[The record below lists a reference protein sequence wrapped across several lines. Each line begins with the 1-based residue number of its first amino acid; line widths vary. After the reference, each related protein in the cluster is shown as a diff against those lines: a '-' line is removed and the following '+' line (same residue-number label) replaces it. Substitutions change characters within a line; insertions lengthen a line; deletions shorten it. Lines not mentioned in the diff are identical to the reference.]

1 MIART
6 FAIAAAFAIAACG
19 TSGEAQ
25 QGAVLAKPT
34 GGVPIMVGKKAPLT
48 LALLDAAGRPTMLGK
63 QMGKNGLV
71 LVLTRSA
78 SWCPYCKAQLIAI
91 KDVQAS
97 LAQRGYKL
105 ASLSYDKPQVLAAF
119 VAERDVG
126 YAMLSD
132 QGSKMIDALGLRD
145 PQYGPGSMANG
156 VPYATTLVIGP
167 DGTVKARN
175 VSRDYTARPS
185 NAAILALVDGAKG

>member
-1 MIART
+1 MFART
-6 FAIAAAFAIAACG
+6 ITTAAALVLSACG
-19 TSGEAQ
+19 SAGEAQ
-25 QGAVLAKPT
+25 QGAALARPS
-34 GGVPIMVGKKAPLT
+34 GSPGIMVGKKAPVS
-48 LALLDAAGRPTMLGK
+48 LALKDASGKPTMLAK

-78 SWCPYCKAQLIAI
+78 SWCPFCKAQLIAM

-105 ASLSYDKPQVLAAF
+105 AALSYDKPEILSAF
-119 VAERDVG
+119 AAERNVG
-126 YAMLSD
+126 YTMLSD

-145 PQYGPGSMANG
+145 PQYGAGSMANG
-156 VPYATTLVIGP
+156 VPYATTLVIAP

-175 VSRDYTARPS
+175 VSSDYKIRPS